1 VRGLDLNFIGPDKK
15 VNKMEKQNKRKVK
28 VGVIGAGFGGITAAL
43 TLSKHD
49 HIHVELIDRKNHHLF
64 QPLLYQVA
72 MAGLNPS
79 DIAIPIRSLFSR
91 NSNVDVI
98 LAEVEDVN
106 IKDRGIFCD
115 GKWRFYDYL
124 ILACGAKHSYFG
136 KNEWESV
143 APGLKN
149 LEQAIEIRRRVLTAF
164 ELAEKAQGSDE
175 QKAYLS
181 FAIVGGGPTG
191 VELAGSIS
199 ELARFTLKKEYRQ
212 ADLNHTQV
220 YLIEAGP
227 RILEA
232 FPDSLSARAEQDLKD
247 LGVVVMKNSK
257 ASDLSS
263 EGLTAGS
270 TWIPSKTIIWAAGV
284 KPSGLTEKVD
294 SLKDRGGRL
303 IVGKDLSLP
312 DAKNVFV
319 VGDMAS
325 FESSNGN
332 SLPGVAPV
340 ATQQGQFLGKL
351 ILDEVAQRP
360 RKDFV
365 YWDKG
370 IMATIGRSRAVVS
383 TGPLKFVGTFAWLIW
398 VLIHVVYLMRF
409 KNRVFV
415 FSQWAW
421 AYFQLGQGAR
431 LITHKSWRFYGDKK
445 ISYDNES
452 N

>member
-1 VRGLDLNFIGPDKK
+1 
-15 VNKMEKQNKRKVK
+15 MEKLQDRKTR
-28 VGVIGAGFGGITAAL
+28 VGVVGAGFGGITAAL
-43 TLSKHD
+43 ALSKHSA
-49 HIHVELIDRKNHHLF
+49 IHVELIDRKNHHLF

-79 DIAIPIRSLFSR
+79 DIAIPIRSLFSG
-91 NSNVDVI
+91 STNVQVT
-98 LAEVEDVN
+98 LAEVEDVDV
-106 IKDRGIFCD
+106 KDRGAFYD
-115 GKWRFYDYL
+115 GKWHYFDYL
-124 ILACGAKHSYFG
+124 IIACGAKHSYFG

-149 LEQAIEIRRRVLTAF
+149 LEQAIEIRRRILTAF
-164 ELAEKAQGSDE
+164 ERAEKAESIEE
-175 QKAYLS
+175 QKAFLS

-199 ELARFTLKKEYRQ
+199 ELARITLKKEYRH
-212 ADLNHTQV
+212 ADLSHTQV

-232 FPDSLSARAEQDLKD
+232 FPEPLSIRAEKD
-247 LGVVVMKNSK
+247 LMALGVQVMKNSK

-263 EGLTAGS
+263 RGLMAGS
-270 TWIPSKTIIWAAGV
+270 TWISSKTIIWAAGV
-284 KPSGLTEKVD
+284 KPSSLSEKIA
-294 SLKDRGGRL
+294 SLKDRQGRL

-312 DAKNVFV
+312 DMKNVFV
-319 VGDMAS
+319 IGDMAC
-325 FESSNGN
+325 FESPNGKG
-332 SLPGVAPV
+332 LPGVAPV

-351 ILDEVAQRP
+351 IVDEISGKT

-383 TGPLKFVGTFAWLIW
+383 SGPLKMVGTFAWLIW

-415 FSQWAW
+415 FSQWVW
-421 AYFQLGQGAR
+421 SYFQLGQGAR
-431 LITHKSWRFYGDKK
+431 LITHKSWKFYEGKK

-452 N
+452 Q